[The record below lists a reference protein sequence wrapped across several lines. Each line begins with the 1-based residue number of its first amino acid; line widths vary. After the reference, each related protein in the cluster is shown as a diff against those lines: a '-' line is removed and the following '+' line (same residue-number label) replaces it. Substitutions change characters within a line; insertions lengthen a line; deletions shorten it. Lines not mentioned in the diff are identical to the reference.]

1 MVQRDSEKDKEGVV
15 QLAVCVCE
23 QWRMGADVGGQGMG
37 VQADTTQLSVYVCV
51 WVECVEDGCSP
62 RAVGCVVWVTG

>member
-1 MVQRDSEKDKEGVV
+1 MVQRDRETDKEGVV
-15 QLAVCVCE
+15 QLAVCVCS
-23 QWRMGADVGGQGMG
+23 WRTGADVGGGLWG
-37 VQADTTQLSVYVCV
+37 CKLTRHTADCVCMCV